1 VKGELMRKKKGFTL
15 VELIA
20 ALAIL
25 SIGLS
30 GIMLA
35 FSSAVQ
41 TRKNEDIKLDTG
53 ANAQIISENLREK
66 GKIYVEDVY
75 NSVPIKIGGV
85 DGRSNVYLYIF
96 FNDEEELNNIFE
108 DRHFTLVTS
117 GTGGYSDCVNKNSGN
132 KTFGARLQ
140 ITDFK
145 GTNEYSLYRV
155 NTTVWSLKVSE
166 RPNTELTFYIGS

>member
-1 VKGELMRKKKGFTL
+1 MRKKKGFTL

-30 GIMLA
+30 GITLA

-75 NSVPIKIGGV
+75 NSFPTKIVGA
-85 DGRSNVYLYIF
+85 DGRSSIYLYIF
-96 FNDEEELNNIFE
+96 FNNAEELNNIFE
-108 DRHFTLVTS
+108 ARNFTLVTGGS
-117 GTGGYSDCVNKNSGN
+117 GSYSDCANKNNSSGN
-132 KTFGARLQ
+132 KTYGARLQ
-140 ITDFK
+140 ITNATGANK
-145 GTNEYSLYRV
+145 YSLFRI
-155 NTTVWSLKVSE
+155 NATVWKLKISE
-166 RPNTELTFYIGS
+166 KPNSELTFYIGSW